1 MSIIPGRARGT
12 EWGVLAQ
19 VEVRETTS
27 GESLHL
33 PI

>member
-19 VEVRETTS
+19 VRETTS